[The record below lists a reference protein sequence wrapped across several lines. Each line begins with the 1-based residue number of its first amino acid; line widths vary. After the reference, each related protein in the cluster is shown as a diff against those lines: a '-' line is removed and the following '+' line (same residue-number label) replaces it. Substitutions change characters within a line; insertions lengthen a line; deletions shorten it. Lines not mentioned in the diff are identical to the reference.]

1 MNDDAIRSQ
10 INQLIRDEIQETIND
25 YVDEVEMVKQSGIGF
40 VEREDDKELKVNVDK
55 REVEKILK
63 EYKRMTKKQKSNF
76 GEIKKL
82 GLLDQHGRQL

>member
-10 INQLIRDEIQETIND
+10 INELIRDEIQETIND
-25 YVDEVEMVKQSGIGF
+25 YVDEVERVKKSGIGF
-40 VEREDDKELKVNVDK
+40 VEREDDKKLKVNIDK

-63 EYKRMTKKQKSNF
+63 EYKRMTKKQKSNL

-82 GLLDQHGRQL
+82 NLLDQHGRQL

>member
-1 MNDDAIRSQ
+1 MNDDVIRSQ

-63 EYKRMTKKQKSNF
+63 EYKRMTKKQKSNL

-82 GLLDQHGRQL
+82 NLLDQHGRQL

>member
-10 INQLIRDEIQETIND
+10 INELIRDEIQETIND
-25 YVDEVEMVKQSGIGF
+25 YVDEVERVKKSGIGF
-40 VEREDDKELKVNVDK
+40 VEREDDKELKVNIDK

-63 EYKRMTKKQKSNF
+63 EYKRMTKKQKSNL

-82 GLLDQHGRQL
+82 NLLDQHGRQL